1 MSVTAT
7 LLLWKMLKTF
17 LTKQERTMK
26 CRIANLS
33 LYNHA
38 KNSLDFQYS
47 AGPSG
52 PSAQMYSGLY
62 FVTMSYNC
70 GNATCCIIKDKKYPQ
85 LIMCKWEFGMS
96 EGGVLSPFGI
106 NP

>member
-1 MSVTAT
+1 MENAENISYKAG
-7 LLLWKMLKTF
+7 KNDEM
-17 LTKQERTMK
+17 QN
-26 CRIANLS
+26 CLS

-52 PSAQMYSGLY
+52 PSAQIYSGLY